1 MIELVLN
8 NSPIFE
14 QTGYPFQVVLKADAP
29 VGIVFVSCF
38 ALHTYENI
46 FSVLAE
52 QARTWLFNSLVFNL
66 S

>member
-38 ALHTYENI
+38 ALHTYKNI
-46 FSVLAE
+46 FSILAK